1 MSVFKIGELN
11 AVLIHIPKTGGTSLR
26 KGVFSDVDGPY
37 YGPVPSKFLDL
48 FKFAFVREP
57 ITRFLSCVSMFKYGT
72 VDKNGAIRRR
82 GSDTFNVD
90 AAIEILKTPGLN
102 YGQNRRS
109 FSEKFLHHALPMSHP
124 FNSIVD
130 ADCIY
135 RFESFE
141 QDYIQICKRCDIQPI
156 PALPKLHISRQQ
168 ISPQSLTDQQILF
181 LLKYYEQDYADF
193 DYNKKLYW

>member
-1 MSVFKIGELN
+1 MSVFKISELN

-37 YGPVPSKFLDL
+37 YGPVPSMFSDL

-72 VDKNGAIRRR
+72 VDQDGTSRR
-82 GSDTFNVD
+82 GGQHNFDVD
-90 AAIEILKTPGLN
+90 SAIEILKTPGLN
-102 YGQNRRS
+102 YDQNRHS
-109 FSEKFLHHALPMSHP
+109 FSERFLHHALPMSHP

-141 QDYIQICKRCDIQPI
+141 QDYIRLCRRCNIKPI
-156 PALPKLHISRQQ
+156 PDLPKLHISRQQ
-168 ISPQSLTDQQILF
+168 IRLSSLNKQQILF
-181 LLKYYEQDYADF
+181 LLKYYEQDYTEFNYD
-193 DYNKKLYW
+193 KSVH

>member
-37 YGPVPSKFLDL
+37 YGSVPSKFSDL

-72 VDKNGAIRRR
+72 VDKNGTIRRG
-82 GSDTFNVD
+82 GSDSFSVD

-102 YGQNRRS
+102 YDQNRRS
-109 FSEKFLHHALPMSHP
+109 FSERFLHHALPMSHP
-124 FNSIVD
+124 FNSIID

-141 QDYIQICKRCDIQPI
+141 QGYIQLCKRCNIKSI
-156 PALPKLHISRQQ
+156 PALPKLHISRKE
-168 ISPQSLTDQQILF
+168 ISLQSLSKQQILF
-181 LLKYYEQDYADF
+181 LLKYYEQDYAEF
-193 DYNKKLYW
+193 NYNKPVY